1 MQSEPTEARSG
12 YESDVSSEK
21 SLHSDNIDE
30 EFVHTS
36 LGKRR
41 RPPSPSARTKS
52 SKAKSEDRV
61 APREKQG
68 KKLRTREKK
77 RSKTQ
82 EECEEHSSDI
92 DLKEGQE
99 VVGKVVQAPKTG
111 WAPKGQISQHTL
123 DFLNELRNPDCND
136 RAWFKLH
143 GILPHQ
149 GLSKSLIGGVEP
161 IYRQCETEFREFI
174 QVFSEVLVGADP
186 QIPPLPPK
194 DVIHRIYRDIRFSND
209 KTPYKTGLSAS
220 FSRSGRKGIFAF
232 CSIVKPGNESM
243 IAAGAWCPGKNELSS
258 IRFALLFQSIHPI
271 NESTLLFNR
280 NHILHSSD
288 RFREVI
294 SHPDFVAN
302 FGEPHPHP
310 DGKRRSVFGHED
322 ELRTA
327 PKGVNKSHVDIDL
340 LKCRS
345 LAVSRTFTDE
355 QVLSSVF
362 TEELEKVA
370 QVLRP
375 FVHCLND
382 MITLPVGGGSTD
394 QI

>member
-136 RAWFKLH
+136 
-143 GILPHQ
+143 Q
-149 GLSKSLIGGVEP
+149 P

-258 IRFALLFQSIHPI
+258 IR
-271 NESTLLFNR
+271 

-310 DGKRRSVFGHED
+310 DGKRQSVFGHED